1 VHVISSKVVVC
12 CAFAALAASGSTLCM
27 AEPVMRTDTAAVVT
41 AAQRADVA
49 RRYELAKR
57 IVERV
62 SADARSESGAPS
74 ERASLLVT
82 LLTQPAERLAALSGA
97 SNRGALMS
105 ELAKPMPKLLGD
117 ASNDLVFKP
126 FTPCR
131 YLDTRN
137 VGGKIAGIRTYDLA
151 NNGGVYGGSAA
162 CDPKTLAGVANE
174 DQIGALAVNIALL
187 DTSAGAPGFLTMRPA
202 GSTQLT
208 ALANWY
214 VAAASAQDS
223 NAAVVA
229 IDQTGQADE
238 VEILTSGQVHVI
250 VDLLGAFVSPSATAL
265 DCTTAANP
273 GGGTTVG
280 DLAAGTS
287 AIFSAACPAGYT
299 ITGGGC
305 TYFTTS
311 QQAPAATDNKV
322 VVNRSHRVFDSVSQ
336 TFVNTWACHMTN
348 NDTITWRMQARAVCC
363 RVPGR

>member
-1 VHVISSKVVVC
+1 VHVISSKVVVSC
-12 CAFAALAASGSTLCM
+12 ALALITAGGSALGV
-27 AEPVMRTDTAAVVT
+27 AQPVMRTESAAVVT
-41 AAQRADVA
+41 AAQRAEVA
-49 RRYELAKR
+49 RRYDLAKR

-62 SADARSESGAPS
+62 SANAGPEGVAPA

-97 SNRGALMS
+97 PERGALLS

-131 YLDTRN
+131 YIDTRN

-162 CDPKTLAGVANE
+162 CNPKTLALVANE
-174 DQIGALAVNIALL
+174 DLIGALAVNIALV
-187 DTSAGAPGFLTMRPA
+187 DTSSGAPGFLTMRPA

-214 VAAASAQDS
+214 VASASAQDS

-229 IDQTGQADE
+229 IDQTAQADE

-250 VDLLGAFVSPSATAL
+250 VDLLGAFVAPQATAL
-265 DCTTAANP
+265 SCTTVQTNATNAAP
-273 GGGTTVG
+273 GQ
-280 DLAAGTS
+280 
-287 AIFSAACPAGYT
+287 FSQFNAFCPTGYT

-305 TYFTTS
+305 HYYNTDGTPATENTVVINKSTRAYDPMAQTYLNGWLC
-311 QQAPAATDNKV
+311 AL
-322 VVNRSHRVFDSVSQ
+322 
-336 TFVNTWACHMTN
+336 TN
-348 NDTITWRMQARAVCC
+348 NDMAKTFNFGNRAVCC